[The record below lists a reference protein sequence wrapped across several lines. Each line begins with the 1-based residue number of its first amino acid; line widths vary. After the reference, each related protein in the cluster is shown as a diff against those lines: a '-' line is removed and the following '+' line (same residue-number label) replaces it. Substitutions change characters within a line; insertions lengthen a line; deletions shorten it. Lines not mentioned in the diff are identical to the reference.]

1 MRRSAS
7 YGKSYEDYL
16 EAIYKLSFE
25 GKKVSVTNLAK
36 ILNVKPSSVVEQL
49 RKLSDK
55 KLIIYKK
62 GEEIRLTRKGSR
74 LARQIFERHIILKKF
89 LSEILMLPEEIAE
102 KDACSMEHYLHKD
115 TIERLK
121 KLTVYV
127 LDKKSENTSFSED
140 LKNIFSDLFLKR

>member
-127 LDKKSENTSFSED
+127 LDKKSENASFSED

>member
-7 YGKSYEDYL
+7 YGKSYEDYI

-121 KLTVYV
+121 KLTIYV

>member
-121 KLTVYV
+121 KLTIYV
-127 LDKKSENTSFSED
+127 LDKKSENASFSED

>member
-89 LSEILMLPEEIAE
+89 LTEILMLPEEIAE

-121 KLTVYV
+121 KLTVFV

>member
-74 LARQIFERHIILKKF
+74 LARQIFERHSILKKF
-89 LSEILMLPEEIAE
+89 LTEILMLPEEIAE

-121 KLTVYV
+121 KLTVFV
-127 LDKKSENTSFSED
+127 LDKKSESTSFSED
-140 LKNIFSDLFLKR
+140 LRNIFSDLFLKR

>member
-74 LARQIFERHIILKKF
+74 LARQIFERHSILKKF

-121 KLTVYV
+121 KLTVFV

-140 LKNIFSDLFLKR
+140 LRNIFSDLFLKR

>member
-74 LARQIFERHIILKKF
+74 LARQIFERHNILKKF
-89 LSEILMLPEEIAE
+89 LTEILMLPEEIAE

-121 KLTVYV
+121 KLTIYV
-127 LDKKSENTSFSED
+127 LDKKSENISFSED
-140 LKNIFSDLFLKR
+140 LKNIFSDLSLKR

>member
-1 MRRSAS
+1 
-7 YGKSYEDYL
+7 
-16 EAIYKLSFE
+16 
-25 GKKVSVTNLAK
+25 
-36 ILNVKPSSVVEQL
+36 VKPSSVVEQL

-89 LSEILMLPEEIAE
+89 LTEILMLPEEIAE

-121 KLTVYV
+121 KLTIYV

-140 LKNIFSDLFLKR
+140 LRNIFSDLFLKR

>member
-121 KLTVYV
+121 KLTIYV
-127 LDKKSENTSFSED
+127 LDKKSGNTSFSED

>member
-89 LSEILMLPEEIAE
+89 LTEILMLPEEIAE

-121 KLTVYV
+121 KLTIYV

>member
-89 LSEILMLPEEIAE
+89 LTEILMLPEEIAE

-121 KLTVYV
+121 KLTVFV

-140 LKNIFSDLFLKR
+140 LRNIFSDLFLKR

>member
-74 LARQIFERHIILKKF
+74 LARQIFERHNILKKF
-89 LSEILMLPEEIAE
+89 LTEILMLPEEIAE

-121 KLTVYV
+121 KLTIYV

>member
-121 KLTVYV
+121 KLTIYV

-140 LKNIFSDLFLKR
+140 LRNIFSDLFLKR

>member
-121 KLTVYV
+121 KLTIYV